1 MPGSGLQPCATV
13 IKSACMIKLRVQKYI
28 FREIIVP
35 MGLGIFVL
43 SFILVMGNLLKL
55 TDLFINKGV
64 PLTEIALLFFYI
76 FPAFLDITLA
86 MAFLLGILVGFGRLS
101 ADSEIIALKASGV
114 SIGTMLKPVLFLA
127 LMVTL
132 ATGWLLFY
140 AKPASQLALRQQ
152 VFNIINNRLATG
164 LQPMVF
170 YHDFEGVVIYAED
183 VHPRTGRMENI
194 FLCDHR
200 DSASTATIFAR
211 KGYIFSNP
219 KTLAFTFSLED
230 GTILHQPAKASPPA
244 VQILRFEGYDLN
256 LSFPD
261 KNQTNKQSKFKPK
274 TMTLPEIKTAL
285 DGNPSP
291 TEYHRL
297 KIEWHKRLAL
307 TLVPFLF
314 ALVGVPLGIHS
325 PRSGK
330 FGGFAV
336 ALLIFLTYFVLSS
349 FAETL
354 CEDAEMAFYG
364 LIWAP
369 DILFL
374 IAGSFFLFCASRE
387 KDVLFFLP
395 NFKISRLFSP
405 FQRFRRG
412 KK

>member
-1 MPGSGLQPCATV
+1 
-13 IKSACMIKLRVQKYI
+13 MIKLRVQKYI

-35 MGLGIFVL
+35 MGLGVFVL

-55 TDLFINKGV
+55 TDLVINKGV
-64 PLTEIALLFFYI
+64 PLKEIGLLFFYI
-76 FPAFLDITLA
+76 FPSFLDITLA

-114 SIGTMLKPVLFLA
+114 SISTMFKPVLLLA

-132 ATGWLLFY
+132 AMGWLLFY
-140 AKPASQLALRQQ
+140 AKPTSQLALRTQ
-152 VFNIINNRLATG
+152 VFNIINNRLGSA

-183 VHPRTGRMENI
+183 VNPRTGKMEKI
-194 FLCDHR
+194 FLCDRR
-200 DSASTATIFAR
+200 DPASTATIFANQ
-211 KGYIFSNP
+211 GHIFSNP
-219 KTLAFTFSLED
+219 KTLTFSFNLKD
-230 GTILHQPAKASPPA
+230 GTILNQPAKASPPS
-244 VQILRFEGYDLN
+244 VQILRFDKYDLN

-261 KNQTNKQSKFKPK
+261 KNQINKPSKFKPK
-274 TMTLPEIKTAL
+274 TLTVPDIHKAL
-285 DGNPSP
+285 ASNPSP
-291 TEYHRL
+291 YEYHSL

-307 TLVPFLF
+307 ALAPILF

-336 ALLIFLTYFVLSS
+336 ALLIFLAYFVLSS

-354 CEDAEMAFYG
+354 CADAEITFYG
-364 LIWAP
+364 LIWVP
-369 DILFL
+369 DVIFL
-374 IAGSFFLFCASRE
+374 MAGSYFLFCASRE
-387 KDVLFFLP
+387 KDIFFFLP
-395 NFKISRLFSP
+395 KFNYVRVYSVIR
-405 FQRFRRG
+405 RVWRG